1 LAGTNYLGVSGT
13 NAETR
18 DGLFTTNQRV
28 RLEHILDGSSQTL
41 LVGERG
47 YRAEA
52 LDNIDD
58 SDDMSNLRFGS
69 WFSAPGQVNG
79 SVGVVLGTR
88 EMNWNTGVRRLTWE
102 RDCPAGPNRFVRPG
116 QIRDATNS
124 VREACDL
131 FHFWSWHPG
140 GANFVFADGSVHFLP
155 YGADDVLP
163 ALGTRAGGEV
173 FTRP

>member
-18 DGLFTTNQRV
+18 DGLFTSNQRV
-28 RLEHILDGSSQTL
+28 RLEHIVDGSSQTL

-58 SDDMSNLRFGS
+58 SDDMSNLRFGM

-88 EMNWNTGVRRLTWE
+88 ELNYGTGLRRLTWE
-102 RDCPAGPNRFVRPG
+102 RDCPAGPYRFIRPG
-116 QIRDATNS
+116 QIRDATNT
-124 VREACDL
+124 VRRRVIY
-131 FHFWSWHPG
+131 FIS
-140 GANFVFADGSVHFLP
+140 GAGT
-155 YGADDVLP
+155 P
-163 ALGTRAGGEV
+163 AAPSCTPTGPCISSPT
-173 FTRP
+173 TPTPSCRPWAVGPAARW